1 MKTALLSV
9 SDKTG
14 LLEFA
19 KELSS
24 LGYRLLSTG
33 GSKKVL
39 QDSGLEVI
47 SVSDITKFPE
57 ILDGRVKTLHPNI
70 HGGLLARRDIP
81 EHIKT
86 LQEHNIDTID
96 LVCVNLYPFEQVTSD
111 PNCKLE
117 LAIENIDIGG
127 PSMLRS
133 AAKNYASVIPVCDVN
148 DYSEIIDRI
157 KSDNLDMDYRLS
169 LALKVY
175 SATAKYDTVI
185 STYLANKLN
194 SDKKSGSLPDV
205 LDLKL
210 KKEAELR
217 YGENPNQSA
226 ALYTLGS
233 EKTGIVSAKI
243 LNGKAMSYN
252 NYQDASAALNC
263 LKEFENPAVVC
274 LKHATPCGV
283 AEADNINDAYIKAYN
298 ADPVSVFGSIIA
310 LNRELD
316 LKTAEEIKKIFCE
329 IVIAPSFD
337 SEALELLKTKKN
349 LRILEM
355 DVKDLKEELEVK
367 TVSGGFLVQSQ
378 DIGIYDKL
386 DCVTKLKPTDKEMQ
400 DLIFAM
406 KVVKHAKSNAIVT
419 AKNGVS
425 IGIGTG
431 QVSRVW
437 AAKNAIQNVFSTVD
451 GAVLASDAFFPFPDS
466 IELAHEAGIT
476 AIIQPGGSIRDEEVI
491 AKADELG
498 IKMIFTGQ
506 RHFRH

>member
-14 LLEFA
+14 LVEFA
-19 KELSS
+19 KELSN

-39 QDSGLEVI
+39 EEAGLNVM
-47 SVSDITKFPE
+47 SVSEVTEFPE

-81 EHIKT
+81 EHMET
-86 LQEHNIDTID
+86 LEKHSIDTID
-96 LVCVNLYPFEQVTSD
+96 LVCVNLYPFEKVTSN
-111 PNCKLE
+111 PSCSLE
-117 LAIENIDIGG
+117 EAIENIDIGG

-133 AAKNYASVIPVCDVN
+133 AAKNYAAVLPVCDVN

-157 KSDNLDMDYRLS
+157 KNDDLDMDYRLS

-175 SATAKYDTVI
+175 SATAKYDTII
-185 STYLANKLN
+185 SSYLSKKLAKDE
-194 SDKKSGSLPDV
+194 SEESLPE
-205 LDLKL
+205 LLELKL
-210 KKEAELR
+210 KRENELR
-217 YGENPNQSA
+217 YGENPNQKA
-226 ALYTLGS
+226 ALYTLEGAKS
-233 EKTGIVSAKI
+233 GIVSAEI

-252 NYQDASAALNC
+252 NYQDASAALAC
-263 LKEFENPAVVC
+263 LKEFDKPAVVC

-283 AEADNINDAYIKAYN
+283 AESDNIYDAYIRAFN
-298 ADPVSVFGSIIA
+298 ADPVSVFGGIIA

-329 IVIAPSFD
+329 IVIAPSFAD
-337 SEALELLKTKKN
+337 DALELLKTKKN
-349 LRILEM
+349 LRVLKI
-355 DVKDLKEELEVK
+355 DLDIVQPELELK
-367 TVSGGFLVQSQ
+367 TVSGGFLAQTQ

-386 DCVTKLKPTDKEMQ
+386 ECVTKLEPTEEEMK

-419 AKNGVS
+419 AKDGVS

-437 AAKNAIQNVFSTVD
+437 AAKNAIQNVFSSPE
-451 GAVLASDAFFPFPDS
+451 GSVLASDAFFPFPDS

-498 IKMIFTGQ
+498 IRMIMTGK